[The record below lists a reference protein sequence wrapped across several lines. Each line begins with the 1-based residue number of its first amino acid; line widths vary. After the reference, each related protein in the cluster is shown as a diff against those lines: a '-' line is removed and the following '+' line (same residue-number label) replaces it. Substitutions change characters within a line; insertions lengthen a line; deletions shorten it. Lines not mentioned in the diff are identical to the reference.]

1 MLKSNLSTRPFYNE
15 RAVHLALVLAAL
27 VVLAVTAFN
36 ARELVTLSS
45 RNTTLSE
52 GIARD
57 ETQAS
62 DLARQAEAIRR
73 GTDRQEIDAISAAAQ
88 EANDLISRRT
98 FSWTELFNLIEA
110 TLPPDVMLTAVRPDV
125 REGVVTVTMNVIGRR
140 SEDIDAFMAALE
152 RTRAFEDLVPRQED
166 LAEDGLRH
174 AVLRGRYVGPPAAT
188 APPKDAAAPAA
199 PPKEGR
205 AGL

>member
-1 MLKSNLSTRPFYNE
+1 MLKSTLSTRPFYNE

-36 ARELVTLSS
+36 AQALVSLSA
-45 RNTTLSE
+45 RNTTLSA
-52 GIARD
+52 GITRD
-57 ETQAS
+57 ETDAR

-73 GTDRQEIDAISAAAQ
+73 GTDRREIDAISAAAQ

-98 FSWTELFNLIEA
+98 FSWTEFFNLIEA

-125 REGVVTVTMNVIGRR
+125 RDGVVTITMNVIGRR

-152 RTRAFEDLVPRQED
+152 KTGAFKDLVPRQEN
-166 LAEDGLRH
+166 LADDGLRH
-174 AVLRGRYVGPPAAT
+174 AVLSGRYVGPA
-188 APPKDAAAPAA
+188 APPADPAAPAA
-199 PPKEGR
+199 PKEGR

>member
-15 RAVHLALVLAAL
+15 RAVHLALALAAL

-36 ARELVTLSS
+36 AQALVSLSA
-45 RNTTLSE
+45 RNTTLSA
-52 GIARD
+52 GITRD
-57 ETQAS
+57 ETDAR

-98 FSWTELFNLIEA
+98 FSWTEFFNLIEA

-125 REGVVTVTMNVIGRR
+125 RDGVVTITMNVIGRR

-152 RTRAFEDLVPRQED
+152 KTGAFKDLLPRQEN
-166 LAEDGLRH
+166 LADDGLRH
-174 AVLRGRYVGPPAAT
+174 AVLSGRYVGPAAPPAASS
-188 APPKDAAAPAA
+188 APAA
-199 PPKEGR
+199 PKEGR

>member
-15 RAVHLALVLAAL
+15 RAAHLALALAAL
-27 VVLAVTAFN
+27 VVLAVTVFN
-36 ARELVTLSS
+36 ARALVTLSS
-45 RNTTLSE
+45 RNTVLAG

-57 ETQAS
+57 EAAAR

-73 GTDRQEIDAISAAAQ
+73 GTDRKEIDAITAAAQ
-88 EANDLISRRT
+88 EANDLISQRV

-125 REGVVTVTMNVIGRR
+125 REGVVTVTMNVVGRR

-152 RTRAFEDLVPRQED
+152 KTGTFADLLPRQED
-166 LAEDGLRH
+166 VADDGLHH
-174 AVLRGRYVGPPAAT
+174 AVLSGRYVGPPAAV
-188 APPKDAAAPAA
+188 APPAAPAA